1 MVDEVEIK
9 NVGGKNG
16 VASEATLAALVASLN
31 SGGVSREKIA
41 KLEALARSA
50 NTKKITEE
58 SKQRGI
64 LGKAFSG
71 LASSAGGLIKEFAAG
86 GDRMGDFSAAVFGA
100 ESSIT
105 GLVRAV
111 DGLIDTYRDLTSVG
125 ASFNN
130 SMYDFIKASA
140 ESGMTLSDYSSFI
153 LENSERI
160 RMLGGTVTEGSKRF
174 GEISKSLRQNFG
186 PELSRVGMTLGDMN
200 EILMEY
206 TDFSIGRMG
215 KETRTSFQMARG
227 AAAYALELDKL
238 SKLTGLNRK
247 QLAEQMA
254 QQQADQRVRVAMA
267 SMTEDQ
273 QENFNRA
280 LAVTGNVAPELK
292 DALVD
297 MADGIPN
304 TEIAKKLMATSDTF
318 RSMAGDIEN
327 MTTEDFAKFLRSMGQ
342 EVDQFSS
349 SLGKGGMEALMASDS
364 IFASIFGIG
373 ADLRRYSDM
382 TDEQIAALER
392 EQGSRDRL
400 SETLLNFETALSNL
414 RTFIID
420 EIVGSEAFKQLEE
433 LGKELATLFSD
444 LFSPSGAANSAKEGF
459 QSLTDTLIGPDG
471 LVTNALRSFRD
482 EISEFSTYLKNGGDA
497 ATYLKEGLANVTS
510 SVYEWFK
517 ELFFGATKEIE
528 TPAGRRTVET
538 QGIFGK
544 MVDAFSEF
552 WKSDTMVS
560 IRNAVTDYFRDLVE
574 TIEDMFV
581 NSTTLNAL
589 LGIDREEVAYR
600 QATTGANIDV
610 ENALTAALGKGFW
623 NTSELGGIESVGGQ
637 GVYNDLLAQLGD
649 SADQYWTVNGKI
661 EAALEEL
668 GRKYEEGTA
677 TEAERRLFA
686 DAIANLT
693 NPNSTPVPAGV
704 TGYDEFGSIPGNAT
718 GTVGFEDFGN
728 ESLRKLHGL
737 EAVVPRNTQAGDYL
751 SKYFTDDW
759 RAKAQP
765 VAPMNNTNNQEALTK
780 QLSQLNN
787 TMALVLSEL
796 KINNDLNKKT
806 ISSVKGLSG
815 DLYRG
820 V

>member
-9 NVGGKNG
+9 NVGGRNG

-64 LGKAFSG
+64 LGKTFSG
-71 LASSAGGLIKEFAAG
+71 LASSAGGLIKEFAVG
-86 GDRMGDFSAAVFGA
+86 GNRMGDFAEAVFGA
-100 ESSIT
+100 QSSLT

-111 DGLIDTYRDLTSVG
+111 DGLIDSYRELTTVG

-130 SMYDFIKASA
+130 SMFDFIKASA
-140 ESGMTLSDYSSFI
+140 ETGMSLGEYGSFI
-153 LENSERI
+153 LQNTDK
-160 RMLGGTVTEGSKRF
+160 MKNLGGTVTEGAKRF
-174 GEISKSLRQNFG
+174 GEISKIMRQNFG
-186 PELSRVGMTLGDMN
+186 SELTRVGMTMSEMN
-200 EILMEY
+200 EILVEY
-206 TDFSIGRMG
+206 TDFSISRMG
-215 KETRTSFQMARG
+215 KETRSNYQLARG
-227 AAAYALELDKL
+227 AQTYALELDKL
-238 SKLTGLNRK
+238 SKLTGLSRK
-247 QLAEQMA
+247 QLAEEQRK
-254 QQQADQRVRVAMA
+254 QLADQRVRVAMTGMDETQQLNLTNGLSFVGSYSQNLAEMLRDMIDNVPDNEDTKYLKTA
-267 SMTEDQ
+267 S
-273 QENFNRA
+273 
-280 LAVTGNVAPELK
+280 K
-292 DALVD
+292 
-297 MADGIPN
+297 
-304 TEIAKKLMATSDTF
+304 TF
-318 RSMAGDIEN
+318 DRFAGDIEN
-327 MTTEDFAKFLRSMGQ
+327 MSIDEIAEFTAAVGR
-342 EVDQFSS
+342 EVDAFSKANPFMDQIPGFQNVY
-349 SLGKGGMEALMASDS
+349 SLGAEL
-364 IFASIFGIG
+364 
-373 ADLRRYSDM
+373 
-382 TDEQIAALER
+382 AALSEMTADER
-392 EQGSRDRL
+392 KKRL
-400 SETLLNFETALSNL
+400 AEIGKQDAITAALLNFELALNNVK
-414 RTFIID
+414 TFI
-420 EIVGSEAFKQLEE
+420 LEQILS
-433 LGKELATLFSD
+433 LGPDFSELANELFD
-444 LFSPSGAANSAKEGF
+444 FSGIASETGDTFDKLKEFAK
-459 QSLTDTLIGPDG
+459 TLISDG
-471 LVTNALRSFRD
+471 FTLLKT
-482 EISEFSTYLKNGGDA
+482 EIQQFTAYLKAGGDPVE
-497 ATYLKEGLANVTS
+497 YLKEGLKNVATA
-510 SVYEWFK
+510 VYDWFK
-517 ELFFGATKEIE
+517 ELLFGATKEIE

-637 GVYNDLLAQLGD
+637 DVYNDLLAQLGD

-668 GRKYEEGTA
+668 GKKYEEGTA
-677 TEAERRLFA
+677 TESERRLFA

-737 EAVVPRNTQAGDYL
+737 EAVVPRNTQAGEYL

-765 VAPMNNTNNQEALTK
+765 VAPMNNSNNQEALTK